1 MEKKS
6 KQSKRKNIRKSTET
20 LKKIQNGKENQ
31 IRLQDEHF
39 GMKDGVLFLDRENL
53 DLDIMNAVENGDNLE
68 GQSKG
73 VLKKPIDKAE
83 LNSYLRT
90 FEENRNQMYIKL
102 IE

>member
-1 MEKKS
+1 
-6 KQSKRKNIRKSTET
+6 
-20 LKKIQNGKENQ
+20 
-31 IRLQDEHF
+31 
-39 GMKDGVLFLDRENL
+39 MKDGVLFLDRENL